1 MTTTRGNPERRKE
14 FLTICFDTFCE
25 TGLENTSLKMLS
37 EACGVTNGNLIYYFG
52 TKENLVVEATAYCME
67 KVEDDFMEQAP
78 TNFEDI
84 ERFLREMPYLTAQ
97 LHGKKYRFMYQV
109 YASPKYREEGKA
121 FFEGVKIR
129 YKKYAELLSKKLQ
142 MPSDYL
148 QGMIYLFVRACV
160 HYALFEDSEYLDS
173 QLNAIRISL
182 HAVLKIENEGRE
194 NR

>member
-84 ERFLREMPYLTAQ
+84 ERFLREMPYLTA
-97 LHGKKYRFMYQV
+97 
-109 YASPKYREEGKA
+109 
-121 FFEGVKIR
+121 
-129 YKKYAELLSKKLQ
+129 
-142 MPSDYL
+142 
-148 QGMIYLFVRACV
+148 
-160 HYALFEDSEYLDS
+160 
-173 QLNAIRISL
+173 
-182 HAVLKIENEGRE
+182 
-194 NR
+194 